1 MKIKNGFELRV
12 VCGEAIVV
20 AHGLENIDFSKII
33 NLNESAAYL
42 WRAVEGKD
50 FDALMLVQLL
60 TEEYEVDP
68 ETALSDATKMMED
81 WREAGLVED

>member
-1 MKIKNGFELRV
+1 MRIKNGFELRV

-42 WRAVEGKD
+42 WRSVEGKD
-50 FDALMLVQLL
+50 FDASTLARLL
-60 TEEYEVDP
+60 TEEYEVDDA
-68 ETALSDATKMMED
+68 TALSDAEKVIED
-81 WREAGLVED
+81 WRSAGLAE

>member
-1 MKIKNGFELRV
+1 MRIKKGFEMRV
-12 VCGEAIVV
+12 ICGEAIVV

-50 FDALMLVQLL
+50 FDAPMLARLL
-60 TEEYEVDP
+60 TEEYEVDS
-68 ETALSDATKMMED
+68 ETALCDATKMMED
-81 WREAGLVED
+81 WRNAGLVED

>member
-1 MKIKNGFELRV
+1 MRIKNGFELRV

-42 WRAVEGKD
+42 WRSVEGKD
-50 FDALMLVQLL
+50 FDASTLARLL
-60 TEEYEVDP
+60 TDEYEVD
-68 ETALSDATKMMED
+68 EATALSDAEKVIED
-81 WREAGLVED
+81 WRSAGLAE

>member
-50 FDALMLVQLL
+50 FDAPMLAQLL

>member
-1 MKIKNGFELRV
+1 MRIKNGFELRV

-42 WRAVEGKD
+42 WRSVEGKD
-50 FDALMLVQLL
+50 FDASTLARLL
-60 TEEYEVDP
+60 TEEYEVD
-68 ETALSDATKMMED
+68 EATALSDAEKVIED
-81 WREAGLVED
+81 WRSAGLAE

>member
-1 MKIKNGFELRV
+1 MRIKNGFELRV

-42 WRAVEGKD
+42 WKAIEGKD
-50 FDALMLVQLL
+50 FTEETAVDLL
-60 TEEYEVDP
+60 LEEYEVDRD
-68 ETALSDATKMMED
+68 TAAKDVKALVAKWQEI
-81 WREAGLVED
+81 GLIA